1 MTDRTL
7 AGAAAQEAWEEGG
20 VKGDIKEDAIGAY
33 TYEKAVR
40 GTEMS
45 QPITVEVYPL
55 RVEQTEQKYPER
67 KQRERRWMTPEAA
80 ANSVAE
86 PALKRLI
93 ANFPA

>member
-7 AGAAAQEAWEEGG
+7 AGAAAQEAWEEAG

-40 GTEMS
+40 GTEMI
-45 QPITVEVYPL
+45 QPIMVEVYPL
-55 RVEQTEQKYPER
+55 RVEQTEQSYPEDGHR
-67 KQRERRWMTPEAA
+67 KRKWMTPLAA
-80 ANSVAE
+80 ADAVRE
-86 PALKRLI
+86 PGLKRLL

>member
-33 TYEKAVR
+33 TYEKAMR

-55 RVEQTEQKYPER
+55 RVELTEQKYPEDGHR
-67 KQRERRWMTPEAA
+67 KRKWMSPRAA
-80 ANSVAE
+80 ADAVRE
-86 PALKRLI
+86 PGLKRLL